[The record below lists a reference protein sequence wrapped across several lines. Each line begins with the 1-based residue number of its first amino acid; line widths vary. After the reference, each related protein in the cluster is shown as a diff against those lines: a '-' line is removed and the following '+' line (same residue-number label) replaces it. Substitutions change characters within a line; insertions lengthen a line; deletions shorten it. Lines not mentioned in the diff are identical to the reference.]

1 MPKQW
6 KTNGIILT
14 NLRAMKLKFFNR
26 AGTLYLRTSAPIRT
40 LSTSVKIGTA
50 SVKRNVVTGSDYSVH
65 EANTLI
71 KKLNDCANFDEVQQV
86 IRGGSTSYL
95 SELWQEVATSSIDIQ
110 ARQLWLNI
118 LGEQSDIELSVLQS
132 GSTPDFNNQ
141 VRQKITFFK
150 NVLTED
156 YKTSTVSAYLSALK
170 RVLKVVEETYGCRLP
185 LSACKSK
192 AADSEPIILPYNVIE
207 DIINAAKFG
216 NAYPVLMALQIEGC
230 MRWDDLNKINKDS
243 FDEQGDKKY
252 IVTIGKNSQLCRRMI
267 REDLWTQ
274 VRDLFQSG
282 KLPNK
287 DYDKYCREIKKFV
300 GTQKINVKV
309 EVGYGRYVH
318 RKEPLNQVVSSHVL
332 RKTGINLWRSRGLD
346 DATIRNR
353 LSYHKS
359 SQVYEKHYLNT
370 TDEILIDKISKLAI

>member
-1 MPKQW
+1 
-6 KTNGIILT
+6 
-14 NLRAMKLKFFNR
+14 MKLKFFNR
-26 AGTLYLRTSAPIRT
+26 TGTLYLRTTAPIRT
-40 LSTSVKIGTA
+40 LSTGVKIGNA

-71 KKLNDCANFDEVQQV
+71 KKLNDCANFDDVQTA
-86 IRGGSTSYL
+86 IRGGNTSFL
-95 SELWQEVATSSIDIQ
+95 SELWSEVATSSLDIQ
-110 ARQLWLNI
+110 ARQLWLSI
-118 LGEQSDIELSVLQS
+118 LGEKSDIELSVLNRV
-132 GSTPDFNNQ
+132 GNTPVFNTE

-150 NVLTED
+150 NVLTDD
-156 YKTSTVSAYLSALK
+156 YKTSTVSAYLSSLK
-170 RVLKVVEETYGCRLP
+170 RVLKVVEETYGCRMP

-192 AADSEPIILPYNVIE
+192 AADNEPIILPYNKIE

-216 NAYPVLMALQIEGC
+216 NPYPVLMALQIEGC
-230 MRWDDLNKINKDS
+230 MRWDDLYKINKDS
-243 FDEQGDKKY
+243 FDEQGDMRY

-267 REDLWTQ
+267 RIDLWEQ

-287 DYDKYCREIKKFV
+287 DYDKYCQEIKKFV

-309 EVGYGRYVH
+309 EIGYGRYVH
-318 RKEPLNQVVSSHVL
+318 RKEPLCDVVSSHVL

-346 DATIRNR
+346 DATIRSR